1 MTMIMLMK
9 ASLIVIES
17 DKHNNKII
25 NYNCNDIHINSNKN
39 YIISHI
45 INYFITIT
53 IDIHVVPFIQEVPSF
68 KYALPIECSVINKNT
83 YSNKNFS

>member
-45 INYFITIT
+45 INYFITTT
-53 IDIHVVPFIQEVPSF
+53 IDT
-68 KYALPIECSVINKNT
+68 L
-83 YSNKNFS
+83 